1 MKNVNLPS
9 LYNFNIIVKVF
20 KISAFE
26 DNDETDNGD
35 KVDGNEVELFK
46 LFGCCGAWLIKF
58 WAYKSAKHW
67 QDIIFSHIDRM

>member
-1 MKNVNLPS
+1 VKKVNLPS

-46 LFGCCGAWLIKF
+46 LFGCCGA
-58 WAYKSAKHW
+58 
-67 QDIIFSHIDRM
+67 